1 MRSTK
6 TSATGVDFDGHNE
19 ESHNGMEI
27 KDNIDTVDND
37 DEATRY
43 KKRKLTLDENF
54 VLPVSVQFYEKCRN
68 RGKLLLQQLF

>member
-6 TSATGVDFDGHNE
+6 TSATGVDSDGHNE

-43 KKRKLTLDENF
+43 KKKKINI
-54 VLPVSVQFYEKCRN
+54 
-68 RGKLLLQQLF
+68 G

>member
-6 TSATGVDFDGHNE
+6 TSATGVDSDGHNE

-43 KKRKLTLDENF
+43 KKENKHWMKTLPDLNQF
-54 VLPVSVQFYEKCRN
+54 SFIRSV
-68 RGKLLLQQLF
+68 